1 MKKIIPIMIL
11 ILWLVGSDVT
21 NVDAAEITPE
31 ILDNY
36 YYEHASETEAAVI
49 AVSKGTEV
57 FSRFYGTVDQ
67 ENNAYVVEDSVFEWG
82 SVSKLLVWTSVMQQ
96 VEAGR
101 IDLNADVREYF
112 PKAVQLLAQKVTMYD
127 LMNHAG
133 GFEDQLIG
141 VFGDPD
147 QEMEPLLQVLQENRP
162 KQIYTPGEVT
172 AYSNWGT
179 ALAAYV
185 VECTAGVPYYD
196 YVAQHIFQ
204 PMNMEQTALKPDLSD
219 NEWVKEQ
226 RQLTQG
232 YTNDGWLIK
241 NNRRSLPLYPAG
253 MATGTLNDLR
263 RFVSGLMDLDS
274 GLFQKAETYQELFSP
289 TRYYDEAQRYP
300 YIAHGFWAHYFQD
313 GLYYGHGGNTAAHSA
328 YVLLQPETRDYL
340 IIMTNQKDEF
350 IYTVD
355 LPTALLGK
363 FEPQNSEKL
372 AAEPAA
378 YQLVSARNN
387 LVSSFTPL
395 MTILNR
401 TTFTFEKQQ
410 LNVFGY
416 EAEPIA
422 ENIYW
427 LDGLLYSRQTDQN
440 GQTKVLTTY
449 SEYIETPKARTY
461 LQLGLLVIWGSALL
475 AMIILPVVLVVRK
488 FLRKAFDWRK
498 LVTVLLLLLSN
509 LSVALLLYQAL
520 QLVSKQWLIYTA
532 SGAVALAGMSLLL
545 GGWILFKDKKLA
557 NVGYVLLPLVQIGML
572 LYFHLTPWF

>member
-11 ILWLVGSDVT
+11 ILWLVGST
-21 NVDAAEITPE
+21 AKAEAAEITPE

-36 YYEHASETEAAVI
+36 YYQHASETEAAVI
-49 AVSKGTEV
+49 AVSKGSEV

-112 PKAVQLLAQKVTMYD
+112 PEAVQLLAQKVTMYD

-141 VFGDPD
+141 VFDDPD
-147 QEMEPLLQVLQENRP
+147 QEMQPLLQVLQENQP

-185 VECTAGVPYYD
+185 VECTAGVPYYE

-204 PMNMEQTALKPDLSD
+204 PMNMEKTALKPDLSD

-289 TRYYDEAQRYP
+289 TRYYDEAEHYP

-350 IYTVD
+350 VYTVD

-363 FEPQNSEKL
+363 FEPQNSEKF
-372 AAEPAA
+372 AAEPAT

-401 TTFTFEKQQ
+401 TTFTFEEQQ

-416 EAEPIA
+416 ETEPVA

-427 LDGLLYSRQTDQN
+427 LDGLLYSKQTDQD

-449 SEYIETPKARTY
+449 SEYIEIPKARTY
-461 LQLGLLVIWGSALL
+461 LQLGLMVIWGSALL
-475 AMIILPVVLVVRK
+475 AMIVLPVVLVVRK
-488 FLRKAFDWRK
+488 FRRKAFDWRK
-498 LVTVLLLLLSN
+498 LVTFLLLLLSN

-545 GGWILFKDKKLA
+545 GGWIFFKDKKFT
-557 NVGYVLLPLVQIGML
+557 NVGYFLLPLIQIGML